1 MVKDARDPLEIV
13 KEKNWVRIVDK
24 DALQIICNELA
35 SKHVEKV
42 YIKTKKRK
50 KKSFLKLIHY
60 CLFRR
65 ML

>member
-1 MVKDARDPLEIV
+1 MVKDTRDPLEIV
-13 KEKNWVRIVDK
+13 KEKNWIRIVDK

-42 YIKTKKRK
+42 YIKKKEK
-50 KKSFLKLIHY
+50 KKSFLKLIRF